1 MRLILIV
8 SYLEMKPPV
17 FNKYLAN
24 KEIKGAIEPKK
35 GTSAAKKM

>member
-1 MRLILIV
+1 
-8 SYLEMKPPV
+8 MKLPV

-24 KEIKGAIEPKK
+24 REIKGAIEPKK